1 MRTSVLLLA
10 ASLSFSVSAQTP
22 DDLIRCSVASD
33 STERLKCFDGLA
45 SKEQARR
52 DEAAKKDLSA
62 PKSTGDWRVQI
73 DQSPIDDS
81 KTVVLVSKTKDT
93 IPGRFKEVSSPS
105 LVLRCLRNTTSA
117 YINFDGHH
125 MADIQGYGKITF
137 RVDKNK
143 AFSRNTDV
151 STDNKA
157 LGFWS
162 GGTAIP
168 FIKQLLGGETLL
180 IQATPFSES
189 PITFTIDISG
199 IDEAVKPLRETCGW

>member
-1 MRTSVLLLA
+1 MRISIFLFAVFL
-10 ASLSFSVSAQTP
+10 SLSVNAQTP
-22 DDLIRCSVASD
+22 DDLIRCSVVSD

-45 SKEQARR
+45 SKEQAKR
-52 DEAAKKDLSA
+52 DEAAKKDLS
-62 PKSTGDWRVQI
+62 PPRSTGDWRVQI
-73 DQSPIDDS
+73 DQSPVDDS
-81 KTVVLVSKTKDT
+81 KTVVLISKTKDAL
-93 IPGRFKEVSSPS
+93 PGRFGKESSPS

-117 YINFDGHH
+117 YINFDGYH

-162 GGTAIP
+162 GGSAIP

-180 IQATPFSES
+180 VQATPFSES
-189 PITFTIDISG
+189 PLTFSIDISE

>member
-1 MRTSVLLLA
+1 MRILVFLFA
-10 ASLSFSVSAQTP
+10 VSLSVSANAQTP
-22 DDLIRCSVASD
+22 DDLIRCTIASD

-45 SKEQARR
+45 SKEQAKR
-52 DEAAKKDLSA
+52 DEAAKKGTST
-62 PKSTGDWRVQI
+62 PRSTGDWRVQI

-81 KTVVLVSKTKDT
+81 KTVVLISKTKDT
-93 IPGRFKEVSSPS
+93 LPGRFGKESSPS
-105 LVLRCLRNTTSA
+105 LILRCLRNTTSA

-143 AFSRNTDV
+143 AFSRNTEV

-157 LGFWS
+157 LGLWN

-168 FIKQLLGGETLL
+168 FIKQILGGETLL
-180 IQATPFSES
+180 VQATPFSES
-189 PITFTIDISG
+189 PLTFSINISE
-199 IDEAVKPLRETCGW
+199 IDEAIKPLRETCGW